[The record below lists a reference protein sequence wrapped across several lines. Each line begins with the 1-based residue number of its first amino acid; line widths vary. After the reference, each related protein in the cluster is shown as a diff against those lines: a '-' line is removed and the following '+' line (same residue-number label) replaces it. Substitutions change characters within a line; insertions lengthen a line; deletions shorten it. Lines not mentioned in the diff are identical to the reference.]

1 MRMLL
6 ITIAVLLLW
15 APALQAATL
24 EQQRDWFMQ
33 ARNALDLHQ
42 IKRFHKLK
50 DKLGDYVLTPYLDI
64 WHASKTLKKGDD
76 RLVGATLIAHA
87 DVPETINLRRSWLK
101 YLAKKDRW
109 ADAHRL
115 IKTSPRLASKSP
127 EVAMMAL
134 WHASNDA
141 DTTTVQKRVFAED
154 AMRAFSN
161 RWKQGKSRTV
171 LSKPLYEAW
180 VKQGHPSDIERWYRI
195 GAFAKKGRWQKTT
208 VLGKRLNTQ
217 QKKWLKYWREAQKHP
232 EKKLLSWPESFSS
245 LDAVVPAALMISDV
259 IKRLSKRDT
268 AKAWLRLQ
276 QLKSSQK
283 QISPDLFFELERFV
297 ALRSARQHQ
306 QVASEWLAALP
317 ASFQNEDTRGWQVR
331 LAIIV
336 QDWPR
341 TLSVIREMPVEER
354 AQDRW
359 IYWQAHAMQASGNL
373 KGAEHQYRKLAAG
386 RGYYN
391 FLSAEK
397 LALPFQ
403 LKSPEIIVSDELIA
417 EVEHMR
423 AIQRVSEWLAM
434 NKRSKAIREWHYALS
449 DADTMHWKAAT
460 VLASRWEWHDQV
472 IRAAFK
478 ADEMDALTER
488 FPMTYAKLVK
498 QAAHKTGLSPAAI
511 WSIIRQESAFN
522 QHAVSYVGAKG
533 LMQLMPA
540 TASHVA
546 RKLKMGKK
554 SPRLFSAATNIR
566 LGSTY
571 LAGIKDRFGNLAL
584 AAAGYNAGPHRVKT
598 WLERVS
604 FESPEAW
611 VEAIPF
617 NETRRYVQQVMAF
630 VAVYEWR
637 QQKEPSSLIARLHAR
652 VQEVSLNNR
661 QGILIHDVE
670 LK

>member
-1 MRMLL
+1 MRILV
-6 ITIAVLLLW
+6 ITITVLLLW
-15 APALQAATL
+15 APALQAATV

-50 DKLGDYVLTPYLDI
+50 DKLSDYALTPYLDI
-64 WHASKTLKKGDD
+64 WHASKMLKKGDD
-76 RLVGATLIAHA
+76 RLVAATLIAYA
-87 DVPETINLRRSWLK
+87 DVPENINLRRNWLK
-101 YLAKKDRW
+101 YLAKKGKW

-115 IKTSPRLASKSP
+115 IERSPALASKFP
-127 EVAMMAL
+127 EIAMMAL
-134 WHASNDA
+134 WHASNDVDISPEKKA
-141 DTTTVQKRVFAED
+141 SFRAT
-154 AMRAFSN
+154 AMRAFSK
-161 RWKQGKSRTV
+161 RWKQGKTTTS
-171 LSKPLYEAW
+171 LSKPLYKSWLKED
-180 VKQGHPSDIERWYRI
+180 HPSDIERWYRI
-195 GAFAKKGRWQKTT
+195 DSFARKGRWQKTAALT
-208 VLGKRLNTQ
+208 KGLNKQ
-217 QKKWLKYWREAQKHP
+217 QKKWLKHWRKLQKHP
-232 EKKLLSWPESFSS
+232 EKALQSWPESLSS
-245 LDAVVPAALMISDV
+245 LDAVVPAALMISDAV
-259 IKRLSKRDT
+259 KRLSRRDPV
-268 AKAWLRLQ
+268 KAWLSLQ

-283 QISPDLFFELERFV
+283 QISPDLFSELGRYV
-297 ALRSARQHQ
+297 ALRAARQHM

-317 ASFQNEDTRGWQVR
+317 VSFQNEDTRGWQVR

-341 TLSVIREMPVEER
+341 TLSVIRKMPVEER
-354 AQDRW
+354 GQDRW
-359 IYWQAHAMQASGNL
+359 VYWQAHAMEASGNF
-373 KGAEHQYRKLAAG
+373 KGANHQYRKLAEG

-403 LKSPEIIVSDELIA
+403 LESPDIIVSDELIA
-417 EVEHMR
+417 EVENMP
-423 AIQRVSEWLAM
+423 AIKRVSEWLAM
-434 NKRSKAIREWHYALS
+434 NKRSKAIREWHYALAN
-449 DADTMHWKAAT
+449 ADTMHWKAAT
-460 VLASRWEWHDQV
+460 VLASRWNWHDQV

-488 FPMTYAKLVK
+488 FPMSYEKLVK
-498 QAAHKTGLSPAAI
+498 RAAQKTGLSPASI

-540 TASHVA
+540 TARQVA

-584 AAAGYNAGPHRVKT
+584 AAAGYNAGPHRVST
-598 WLERVS
+598 WLGRVS
-604 FESPEAW
+604 FDSPEAW

-630 VAVYEWR
+630 VTVYEWR
-637 QQKEPSSLIARLHAR
+637 QNKEPSSLIARLHAK

-661 QGILIHDVE
+661 QGIMIHDVE
-670 LK
+670 LR

>member
-1 MRMLL
+1 MRILL

-15 APALQAATL
+15 APALQAATV

-33 ARNALDLHQ
+33 ARNALDLNQ

-50 DKLGDYVLTPYLDI
+50 DKLGDYALTPYLDI
-64 WHASKTLKKGDD
+64 WHASKILKKGDD
-76 RLVGATLIAHA
+76 RLVAATLIAHA
-87 DVPETINLRRSWLK
+87 DVPENINLRRNWLK
-101 YLAKKDRW
+101 FLAKKGRW

-115 IKTSPRLASKSP
+115 IEESPALASKFP
-127 EVAMMAL
+127 EIAMMAL
-134 WHASNDA
+134 WYASKDA
-141 DTTTVQKRVFAED
+141 NISAEKKAGFTAT

-161 RWKQGKSRTV
+161 RWKQGKSTTA
-171 LSKPLYEAW
+171 LSKPLYKAW
-180 VKQGHPSDIERWYRI
+180 LKEDHPSDIERWYRI
-195 GAFAKKGRWQKTT
+195 SKFAKKGRWQKTAG
-208 VLGKRLNTQ
+208 LNKGLNTQ
-217 QKKWLKYWREAQKHP
+217 QKKWLKYWRKAQKNP
-232 EKKLLSWPESFSS
+232 EKLLQSWPESFSS
-245 LDAVVPAALMISDV
+245 LDAVVPAAFMISDV
-259 IKRLSKRDT
+259 IKRLSKRDP
-268 AKAWLRLQ
+268 AKAWLNLQ

-283 QISPDLFFELERFV
+283 QISPDLFSELERYV
-297 ALRSARQHQ
+297 ALRAARQHQ
-306 QVASEWLAALP
+306 QIAAEWLLALP
-317 ASFQNEDTRGWQVR
+317 SSFQNEDTRSWQVR

-359 IYWQAHAMQASGNL
+359 VYWQAHAMEASGNI
-373 KGAEHQYRKLAAG
+373 KGADHQYRKLAEG

-391 FLSAEK
+391 FLGAEK

-403 LKSPEIIVSDELIA
+403 LKSPEIVVSDELIA
-417 EVEHMR
+417 EVENMQ
-423 AIQRVSEWLAM
+423 AIKRVSEWLAM

-449 DADTMHWKAAT
+449 GADTMHWKAAT
-460 VLASRWEWHDQV
+460 VIASRWDWHDQV

-488 FPMTYAKLVK
+488 FPMMYAKLVN
-498 QAAHKTGLSPAAI
+498 QAALKTGLSQASI

-540 TASHVA
+540 TARQVA

-571 LAGIKDRFGNLAL
+571 LAGIKERYGNLAL
-584 AAAGYNAGPHRVKT
+584 AAAGYNAGPHRVST

-604 FESPEAW
+604 FDSPEAW

-630 VAVYEWR
+630 VTVYEWR

-652 VQEVSLNNR
+652 VEEVSLNNR
-661 QGILIHDVE
+661 QGIMIHDVE
-670 LK
+670 LR